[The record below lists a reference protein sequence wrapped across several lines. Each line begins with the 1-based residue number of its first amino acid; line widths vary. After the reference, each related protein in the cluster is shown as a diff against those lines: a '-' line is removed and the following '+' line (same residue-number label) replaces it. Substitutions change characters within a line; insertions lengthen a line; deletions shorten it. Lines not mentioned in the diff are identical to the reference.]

1 MRNLGIVVVAVAGV
15 ALVLC
20 DFVKGEPVRGGYG
33 DSLQNLGGYGGG
45 GGGGYG
51 GGGDSGYGHV
61 SRAPINID
69 NVFSSFAQN
78 EFKK

>member
-1 MRNLGIVVVAVAGV
+1 MVAVAGV

-61 SRAPINID
+61 SRGFEVEHRLTLIMFFQVLLKMNLK
-69 NVFSSFAQN
+69 N
-78 EFKK
+78 K

>member
-1 MRNLGIVVVAVAGV
+1 MIVAVGV
-15 ALVLC
+15 AIVFC

-45 GGGGYG
+45 GGGGGGYGG

-61 SRAPINID
+61 SQGSISVEIM
-69 NVFSSFAQN
+69 F
-78 EFKK
+78 